1 MEESERVLY
10 KGGVFVSLKNLIGR
24 QEEIRRLQRC
34 LEENRAQLVIL
45 YGRRRVGKTYLVNEF
60 FEGRFDFKIT
70 GAYQEKKEVQLRYF
84 AEELSSQTKRE
95 CKTPKDWIEAFRMLR
110 EYLSSLPA
118 DEKHIVFFDEM
129 PWLDTMHSDFL
140 PAFEHFWNDFGCALH
155 DLIFVVCGSATSWMT
170 EKIAENKGGLFHR
183 QACSIYLQPFTLRET
198 ETYLRSLGIEWSRY
212 DITECYMILGGIPF
226 YLSLLDPERSLSANI
241 DNLFFRKRAEL
252 WNEFNQLYRTVFT
265 NSDQYIRI
273 VEALNTKK
281 SGLTRSE
288 VARVSGIANNG
299 NLSEML
305 RNLVNSDFVRG
316 YSSFGKKKNE
326 TVYQLRDYYT
336 LFYFRFLKDY
346 FGRDEQYWTHSYGS
360 GARNAWAGLTFEQ
373 VCKDHFLQIKQK
385 IGIAG
390 VLSEESCWQRKGG
403 EDMDGAQIDMIIDRR
418 DHVIDLCEIKFSE
431 HEYVIDRDCEQD
443 LRRKR
448 ETFRQATG
456 TGKTIQIVMITTYG
470 LKQNKYSGLV
480 SSQVVLD
487 DLFA

>member
-183 QACSIYLQPFTLRET
+183 QACSICLQPFTLRET

-373 VCKDHFLQIKQK
+373 VCKDHILQIKQK

-431 HEYVIDRDCEQD
+431 YEYVIDRDCEQD